1 MKRKGLLRRISAWV
15 VALGTACALMNPAM
29 TLEQAA
35 CPLPEHT
42 HTEGCYAQ
50 QRQPVCSC
58 EGEVVHTHDEACYLE
73 DGTLWCTLPETA
85 AHVHDESCC
94 APDAHSHTE
103 DCYETAPGELICTVH
118 THAEDC
124 YARQQVLICSLEESE
139 EHTHDES
146 CMQSE
151 TIRVCGVEEDHSHTE
166 ACYAPVESLVCG
178 FPEEPE
184 QALICPGETRP
195 AHQHGDECF
204 QILEDT
210 QTLICGMEEHSH
222 TESCQPEQA
231 EPIQEPGEDAEQ
243 TELAPWVA
251 ELKLTPYREDV
262 PGMPWFVRNGERADY
277 RLEIRTEGDAAS
289 TGGRV
294 RLEFVLPLT
303 EQEGAFDEE
312 AMSWLEDAVLTQE
325 TRAIGEAELPC
336 QVLTGF
342 KTLPQ
347 EDAQAP
353 GAFTETLS
361 IRLLAA
367 EPGRTVPLLV
377 SAAMH
382 QTDEG
387 LSVAAEGF
395 TAACTAQEAQS
406 NYEAFLAR
414 LEEPTEDAEALF
426 SRLSEAYQQ
435 GQLTQADYRALY
447 GQLFALCYGDPET
460 LAERATG
467 SNWMALRDSGWFGA
481 YAATAVRS
489 APLRAAPFS
498 APAPTATAAGPSDVQ
513 VVNRG
518 GANANEEDGVSV
530 SKVIA
535 GTELE
540 NVFDI
545 TLTVQTRQEL
555 TEITSEPDM
564 AVVIVLDI
572 SNTMKADFGGVT
584 RYAAAMTA
592 AEGFLDLFAQNNSQ
606 GISKVGFVAFNTNAM
621 EIFPLQTCSTAG
633 QAAAL
638 KNTMR
643 SETGLIL
650 NAAGYN
656 ASHSRFT
663 NIEAG
668 LAMASDMLSGAGN
681 RNKFVV
687 FLSDG
692 FPTTYISSGYS
703 GYDPYDASGR
713 FYDHVLNK
721 PCLYGTSYSDEA
733 AIRARNRAAAIKSSG
748 VTILCVGVDVGGQTV
763 QTYVNQSERAD
774 GFSVVDRTGTTYEI
788 GGGSDA
794 NAYKNWLGS
803 SIGSGYYYD
812 STDSAGLSS
821 AFQQIFQQIRQE
833 TMQASQADWAAADP
847 MPQLGAGGCVEFL
860 GFYDQNAALTEGSL
874 TGSAQENGEN
884 TAAFQTA
891 EQRIRWDLKQS
902 GYTSTESGG
911 VTVYTYQLVYRVRL
925 QNEQPGFGEG
935 TVYDTNG
942 ETTLRYK
949 VVQTVDGSA
958 TMSEPKTLTFPIPSV
973 QGYLA
978 SLSFVKEDTQG
989 RKLEG
994 AEFTLHHADTC
1005 TLCRGDGSRVAVPD
1019 KTAVSDAQGTVAF
1032 LRIPSGHRYTLTET
1046 KAPEG
1051 YGLTPNTYAVT
1062 VAYDAITVLVNGQAG
1077 AWEGKIVDEFFYQ
1090 LPDTGGAGLPGL
1102 YGAGLLLMGW
1112 GLLTLHTRR
1121 RKGGRGIS

>member
-15 VALGTACALMNPAM
+15 VALGTVYALMNPAM

-85 AHVHDESCC
+85 AHVHDESCY

-103 DCYETAPGELICTVH
+103 ACYETAPGELICTVH

-124 YARQQVLICSLEESE
+124 YARQQLLICGLAESE
-139 EHTHDES
+139 EHAHGEG
-146 CMQSE
+146 CYQAE

-184 QALICPGETRP
+184 QALLCPGETRP
-195 AHQHGDECF
+195 AHQHGDACF
-204 QILEDT
+204 QIL

-231 EPIQEPGEDAEQ
+231 EPTQEPGEDAEQ

-277 RLEIRTEGDAAS
+277 RLEIRTEGDAAGL
-289 TGGRV
+289 GGRV

-303 EQEGAFDEE
+303 EQEGAFDEQTLL
-312 AMSWLEDAVLTQE
+312 WLEDAALTQE

-387 LSVAAEGF
+387 LTVAAEGF
-395 TAACTAQEAQS
+395 TAACTAQEAQA
-406 NYEAFLAR
+406 NYEAFLAQ
-414 LEEPTEDAEALF
+414 LEEPTEDAEAMF

-498 APAPTATAAGPSDVQ
+498 ALAPTATAAGPSDVQ

-518 GANANEEDGVSV
+518 G
-530 SKVIA
+530 
-535 GTELE
+535 
-540 NVFDI
+540 
-545 TLTVQTRQEL
+545 QRQR
-555 TEITSEPDM
+555 
-564 AVVIVLDI
+564 
-572 SNTMKADFGGVT
+572 G
-584 RYAAAMTA
+584 RR
-592 AEGFLDLFAQNNSQ
+592 GFRQQ
-606 GISKVGFVAFNTNAM
+606 GH
-621 EIFPLQTCSTAG
+621 
-633 QAAAL
+633 
-638 KNTMR
+638 R
-643 SETGLIL
+643 
-650 NAAGYN
+650 
-656 ASHSRFT
+656 R
-663 NIEAG
+663 
-668 LAMASDMLSGAGN
+668 DGAG
-681 RNKFVV
+681 K
-687 FLSDG
+687 
-692 FPTTYISSGYS
+692 
-703 GYDPYDASGR
+703 
-713 FYDHVLNK
+713 
-721 PCLYGTSYSDEA
+721 CL
-733 AIRARNRAAAIKSSG
+733 
-748 VTILCVGVDVGGQTV
+748 
-763 QTYVNQSERAD
+763 
-774 GFSVVDRTGTTYEI
+774 
-788 GGGSDA
+788 
-794 NAYKNWLGS
+794 
-803 SIGSGYYYD
+803 
-812 STDSAGLSS
+812 
-821 AFQQIFQQIRQE
+821 
-833 TMQASQADWAAADP
+833 
-847 MPQLGAGGCVEFL
+847 
-860 GFYDQNAALTEGSL
+860 
-874 TGSAQENGEN
+874 
-884 TAAFQTA
+884 
-891 EQRIRWDLKQS
+891 
-902 GYTSTESGG
+902 
-911 VTVYTYQLVYRVRL
+911 
-925 QNEQPGFGEG
+925 
-935 TVYDTNG
+935 
-942 ETTLRYK
+942 
-949 VVQTVDGSA
+949 
-958 TMSEPKTLTFPIPSV
+958 
-973 QGYLA
+973 
-978 SLSFVKEDTQG
+978 
-989 RKLEG
+989 
-994 AEFTLHHADTC
+994 
-1005 TLCRGDGSRVAVPD
+1005 
-1019 KTAVSDAQGTVAF
+1019 
-1032 LRIPSGHRYTLTET
+1032 
-1046 KAPEG
+1046 
-1051 YGLTPNTYAVT
+1051 
-1062 VAYDAITVLVNGQAG
+1062 
-1077 AWEGKIVDEFFYQ
+1077 
-1090 LPDTGGAGLPGL
+1090 
-1102 YGAGLLLMGW
+1102 
-1112 GLLTLHTRR
+1112 
-1121 RKGGRGIS
+1121 